1 MGKYRFRLETLKRDR
16 KTERDQQRICLT
28 EARRA
33 HEILQQQ
40 RAELS
45 HQRNQLHQQQRAAIQ
60 GPQVDVDQLS
70 AIMRYEPVLRA
81 QEKTL
86 QEQQAVIAE
95 ETDRR
100 SEDLVEANRHVRTL
114 ELLDTRRRA
123 EHCQNELRQ
132 EAKQLDEAA
141 TNMVWQ
147 TRLSRHS

>member
-1 MGKYRFRLETLKRDR
+1 MSKYRFRLETLKRCR
-16 KTERDQQRICLT
+16 KTKRDQQRIRLT
-28 EARRA
+28 EACRA
-33 HEILQQQ
+33 NEILQQQ

-60 GPQVDVDQLS
+60 GPQVDVDKLS
-70 AIMRYEPVLRA
+70 TIMRYEPVLRA

-86 QEQQAVIAE
+86 REQQAVVAE
-95 ETDRR
+95 ETERHR
-100 SEDLVEANRHVRTL
+100 EELVEANRHFRTL
-114 ELLDTRRRA
+114 ELLDIRRRA